1 MGGEQSVKVC
11 YHGRAQRF
19 DLVRVGIV
27 VEDAREALDTSTPR
41 RGYEIE
47 HQRLSPGP
55 ASSSRWGSKHTPP
68 RIASP
73 QLGHRHDPIDRAGAA
88 GTLRQVA
95 KALNHRGMAD
105 TGSGRPGWRGAPG
118 GTRALQRLLLRY
130 RAYRSAAP
138 NSGGTGE

>member
-1 MGGEQSVKVC
+1 VKVC
-11 YHGRAQRF
+11 YHGRPQRF

-55 ASSSRWGSKHTPP
+55 ASSSRWGSKHSHP

-73 QLGHRHDPIDRAGAA
+73 QLGHRHDPIDRARAA

-105 TGSGRPGWRGAPG
+105 TGSSRSGWRGAPG
-118 GTRALQRLLLRY
+118 VTRALQRLLLRY

-138 NSGGTGE
+138 NSGGAGE